1 MAALGAIGV
10 FVVALLLTCMAM
22 VGAARLAR
30 RALAAG
36 TRKRAR
42 LGLAIAAGA
51 ALAGAFAVAALGFV
65 CIGAILYHA
74 GR

>member
-30 RALAAG
+30 RRG
-36 TRKRAR
+36 P
-42 LGLAIAAGA
+42 AAGA
-51 ALAGAFAVAALGFV
+51 LASIGTLLAVLVVTGLALAP
-65 CIGAILYHA
+65 
-74 GR
+74 